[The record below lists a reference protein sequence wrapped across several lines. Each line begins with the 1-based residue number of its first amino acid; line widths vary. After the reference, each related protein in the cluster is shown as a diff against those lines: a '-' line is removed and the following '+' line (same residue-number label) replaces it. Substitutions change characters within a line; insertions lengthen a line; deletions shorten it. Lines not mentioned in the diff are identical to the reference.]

1 MKKVNIVLVGIGG
14 YGTKYVK
21 DLLQDENKYPC
32 TVVGAVDPYPD
43 NSPVLPALTERGIPI
58 YPTLEE
64 FYAGTQAQ
72 TDLAIISSPIQFHCP
87 QTCLALSHGSHVL
100 CEKPV
105 SASLEDARKMI
116 QARDQANKTVAIGYQ
131 WSFSDSILSLKRD
144 IASGLFGKP
153 KRLRTIV
160 LWPRSDRYY
169 ARGWAG
175 KLRDQAGN
183 LIMDSVAN
191 NATAHY
197 IHNMF
202 YVLGRTVDESARPAR
217 VTAELYRANRIEN
230 YDTAAMRVHT
240 EEGTELL
247 YYGAHPVQDKVGAMF
262 HYEFEL
268 ADITYDQD
276 SADGIV
282 ARFHDG
288 NTRTYGDPNQDDEA
302 KLRAAID
309 AARGESGIVC
319 GVETALS
326 HTICILAMQES
337 TPAIV
342 EFPEEIVR
350 RGEPLSNGEIG
361 NYVEDLVAQLV
372 DCYERG
378 VLPAEAGL
386 GWARAGKEIVV

>member
-1 MKKVNIVLVGIGG
+1 MNKVSIVLVGIGG
-14 YGTKYVK
+14 YGTKYVRE
-21 DLLQDENKYPC
+21 LLQDEGKYPC

-43 NSPVLPALTERGIPI
+43 NSPVLALLTEREIPI
-58 YPTLEE
+58 YPSLEA
-64 FYAGTQAQ
+64 FYAGGQAQ
-72 TDLAIISSPIQFHCP
+72 ADLAIISSPIQFHCA

-105 SASLEDARKMI
+105 SASLEDAQTMI
-116 QARDQANKTVAIGYQ
+116 RAREQAGKTVAIGYQ

-144 IASGLFGKP
+144 IAGGLFGKP

-175 KLRDQAGN
+175 KMRDQAGN

-202 YVLGRTVDESARPAR
+202 YVLGRNADESARPAR

-240 EEGTELL
+240 EDGVELL
-247 YYGAHPVQDKVGAMF
+247 YYASHAVRDKVGALF

-268 ADITYDQD
+268 ADISYDQD
-276 SADGIV
+276 SPEGIV

-288 NTRTYGDPNQDDEA
+288 STRTYGDPNRDDEA

-309 AARGESGIVC
+309 AARGEGGIVC
-319 GVETALS
+319 GVETSLS
-326 HTICILAMQES
+326 HTICVLAMQQS
-337 TPAIV
+337 TPEIV

-350 RGEPLSNGEIG
+350 RGELLSNGETG

-372 DCYERG
+372 DCYGRG

-386 GWARAGKEIVV
+386 PWARAGKEIAV